1 MTTAATATT
10 ATIEAVRT
18 ELAPGRGGGGPAPTR
33 IVVAY
38 GFWIFILSDIVMFS
52 GLFAA
57 YAVLSG
63 NTAGGPT
70 GPELFNLRN
79 VFIETM
85 CLLLSS
91 YTCGL
96 GALSAERRQSGRF
109 LIFAALTFVLGAAF
123 LFIEISEFARMV
135 SEGAG
140 PWRSG
145 FLSGFFTLVGM
156 HGAHVTIGLLWLV
169 YMVAQ
174 VITKGLRPVVLRRL
188 LCWSLFWHA
197 LDIIWVGVFTL
208 VYLMGVE

>member
-1 MTTAATATT
+1 MTI
-10 ATIEAVRT
+10 ATIDAVST
-18 ELAPGRGGGGPAPTR
+18 ELARGRGGGGPAPTR

-70 GPELFNLRN
+70 GSELFNLRN

-85 CLLLSS
+85 CLLFSS

-96 GALSAERRQSGRF
+96 GALSAERRQRDRF
-109 LIFAALTFVLGAAF
+109 YVFAVLTFVLGAAF
-123 LFIEISEFARMV
+123 LFIEISEFAGMV
-135 SEGAG
+135 SKGAG
-140 PWRSG
+140 PSRSA
-145 FLSGFFTLVGM
+145 FLSGFFTLVGT
-156 HGAHVTIGLLWLV
+156 HGAHVTGGLLWLA

-174 VITKGLRPVVLRRL
+174 VAAKGLRPHVLRRL

-197 LDIIWVGVFTL
+197 LDIVWVGVFTL
-208 VYLMGVE
+208 VYLMGDWH